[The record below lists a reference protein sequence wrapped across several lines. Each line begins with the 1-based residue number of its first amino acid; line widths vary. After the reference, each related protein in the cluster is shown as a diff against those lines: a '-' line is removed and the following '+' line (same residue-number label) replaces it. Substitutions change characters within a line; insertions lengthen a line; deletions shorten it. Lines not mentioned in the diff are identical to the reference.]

1 MLLSKQ
7 KKPYYTIIQKAA
19 EGCGLKL
26 VGRETI
32 AAFGSHTFTKVMAK
46 CLCVQALKQ
55 QNIGIARS
63 TSLLQKHE
71 RSTWF

>member
-7 KKPYYTIIQKAA
+7 KKPYYTIVQIAA
-19 EGCGLKL
+19 EGHGLKL

-32 AAFGSHTFTKVMAK
+32 AAFGSHTFTKSWSSVY
-46 CLCVQALKQ
+46 
-55 QNIGIARS
+55 ARS